1 MNNFTI
7 RKVSK
12 SEKSV
17 INDIVN
23 IHLATFNGF
32 FLTFMGRGFL
42 RQMYLSYTQHKES
55 DIYIAT
61 ENGTAIGFLAYST
74 CMSGL
79 YKYMIKHHLMQF
91 AWYSLGA
98 LFRKP
103 EVFIRLIRA
112 FSKPRESK
120 RNERYVELAS
130 IGVHPDAKA
139 KGIGSRLIDALKS
152 DIDFAEFEY
161 ITLETDAVDNEIAN
175 KFYTKNGFHVVREYK
190 THEGRRMYEY
200 RYEGGRSIGKTEASL
215 HTEYS

>member
-1 MNNFTI
+1 MI
-7 RKVSK
+7 RKVNE

-17 INDIVN
+17 VNDIVN

-55 DIYIAT
+55 GIYIAT

-74 CMSGL
+74 LMSGL
-79 YKYMIKHHLMQF
+79 YKYMIKHHLIQF

-98 LFRKP
+98 FFRNPK
-103 EVFIRLIRA
+103 VFFRLLRA
-112 FSKPRESK
+112 FLKPRESK

-130 IGVHPDAKA
+130 IGVHPDVKA
-139 KGIGSRLIDALKS
+139 KGIGSKLIDALKS

-161 ITLETDAVDNEIAN
+161 ITLETDAVDNKIAN
-175 KFYTKNGFHVVREYK
+175 KFYAKNGFHIVREFK
-190 THEGRRMYEY
+190 TCEGRYMYEY
-200 RYEGGRSIGKTEASL
+200 RYEGGKSVGKTEAPL
-215 HTEYS
+215 HTEYSQES